1 MAGEGTR
8 DGTGSVTSSS
18 GKGGRRT
25 AKNYKPAGHQ
35 HPRQSRKP
43 RAQPTVLLNG
53 SEEGSVLARLQCGD
67 SGLTRVPRKPS
78 DHVPSARQPHT
89 LCAPIPQRL
98 LAGHLHCLGP
108 CHFPCKSPEG
118 AARHGDSFC
127 EPSRCFLLEAS
138 SCWGS
143 VTHDSSP
150 IEPACSC
157 RSARVIPSSVPTG
170 GSKERYIASLPG
182 RCSRESRKR
191 IGWPS
196 SQDGAGDEDSPAI

>member
-43 RAQPTVLLNG
+43 RAQPTASCQELLPVKSLKKKVLLNG

-118 AARHGDSFC
+118 AARHG
-127 EPSRCFLLEAS
+127 
-138 SCWGS
+138 
-143 VTHDSSP
+143 
-150 IEPACSC
+150 
-157 RSARVIPSSVPTG
+157 G